1 MLIMNSNSF
10 ERRTTSAMRSVP
22 LACFGE
28 VSATSAPHSKA
39 ALAIRMSSVAMITE
53 SNFLARWHRSQTWRR
68 SGLPAIR
75 YNGFPW
81 KRVDPQRAGI
91 IPTAL
96 VICKIGDYLRGCDE
110 IRGNP
115 IRDRVSRVGL
125 KSGLNTNCPH
135 PSVATA
141 LGVDLF
147 IANKK
152 RTREIDLVLSAGL
165 QDHSRCRLAAVGVLT
180 GNIGT
185 EIGRIN

>member
-1 MLIMNSNSF
+1 
-10 ERRTTSAMRSVP
+10 
-22 LACFGE
+22 
-28 VSATSAPHSKA
+28 
-39 ALAIRMSSVAMITE
+39 
-53 SNFLARWHRSQTWRR
+53 R

-81 KRVDPQRAGI
+81 KRVEPQRAGI
-91 IPTAL
+91 IPVAL
-96 VICKIGDYLRGCDE
+96 SICKIDDYLCGRDE

-125 KSGLNTNCPH
+125 KSGLNPDCAYAG
-135 PSVATA
+135 VATA

-152 RTREIDLVLSAGL
+152 RTGEIDLVLSAGL

-185 EIGRIN
+185 EISRIN